1 MLARC
6 CCLLLLLLLA
16 LPGCSPR
23 HTVPDATTPALPPL
37 PPPMEEEGVDVLS
50 EPEALTLIER
60 LKYDPGTLEDWTQ
73 ASFAADQSFRHV
85 RRRPRSKTALLLP
98 DTPELAAIL
107 PAPSDMPVA
116 TGRAITYGHMTRT
129 LERLQQLLPS
139 LRAHPELLATEFIW
153 LRSGPDYTF
162 TGYYEPLLAASP
174 VRTERFR
181 YPLYK
186 RPPELRRT
194 IARRGHYYS
203 RKDIDQRGVLR
214 GRGLELAWAE
224 NPVDIFILQVQGSG
238 RLLYPDGSRR
248 SILYDGQNRRAYKAI
263 GRLMKEQG
271 LIEDPITMPVIRQW
285 LAEHPKE
292 TPDILA
298 LNPSYVFFRL
308 GKKDSRGPLG
318 SMGYVLTPNLSVATD
333 TTVLPS
339 GLTAFMSVLV
349 PDLKSGEERA
359 LYGLM
364 FPQDRGGAIHGHRI
378 DVFFGNGA
386 QAEYAA
392 GRLNT
397 QGMVVI
403 LLARDHR
410 TQRAAN

>member
-6 CCLLLLLLLA
+6 CCLLLLFLLT
-16 LPGCSPR
+16 LPGCASR
-23 HTVPDATTPALPPL
+23 QAVSDATTPALPPL
-37 PPPMEEEGVDVLS
+37 PPPMEEEGVAVLS
-50 EPEALTLIER
+50 ATDALRLIER
-60 LKYDPGTLEDWTQ
+60 LRYDPGTLDDWTRVN
-73 ASFAADQSFRHV
+73 FAAYQSFRHV
-85 RRRPRSKTALLLP
+85 SRRPQDNTALLLP

-107 PAPSDMPVA
+107 PPADQPA
-116 TGRAITYGHMTRT
+116 TGRAITYGHMRRT
-129 LERLQQLLPS
+129 LERLQQVLPS
-139 LRAHPELLATEFIW
+139 LHRRPELLASEFIW

-162 TGYYEPLLAASP
+162 TGYYEPLIEVSP
-174 VRTERFR
+174 VRTGQFR

-203 RKDIDQRGVLR
+203 RKDIDKRGVLR
-214 GRGLELAWAE
+214 GRGLELAWAKD
-224 NPVDIFILQVQGSG
+224 PVDIFILQIQGSG

-248 SILYDGQNRRAYKAI
+248 SILYDGQNRHPYKAI

-271 LIEDPITMPVIRQW
+271 LIDDPITMPAIRQW
-285 LAEHPKE
+285 LREHPAE
-292 TPDILA
+292 TPDILYQ
-298 LNPSYVFFRL
+298 NPSYVFFRL
-308 GKKDSRGPLG
+308 GKKQAEGSFG

-333 TTVLPS
+333 TSVLPS

-349 PDLKSGEERA
+349 PDLASGGERP

-378 DVFFGNGA
+378 DVFFGNGD
-386 QAEYAA
+386 QAAHAA
-392 GRLNT
+392 GGLNK

-403 LLARDHR
+403 LLARDHA
-410 TQRAAN
+410 TGRAAE

>member
-6 CCLLLLLLLA
+6 CCLFLLVLLA
-16 LPGCSPR
+16 LPGCSTR
-23 HTVPDATTPALPPL
+23 HIAHDAAPEKALPPL
-37 PPPMEEEGVDVLS
+37 IQPMEENGVAVLDNDDIM
-50 EPEALTLIER
+50 PLLTWLQH
-60 LKYDPGTLEDWTQ
+60 DPGPLADWTRVN
-73 ASFAADQSFRHV
+73 FAAYQSLRHV
-85 RRRPRSKTALLLP
+85 SKRAEDKTALLLP

-107 PAPSDMPVA
+107 PPSDQPGIP
-116 TGRAITYGHMTRT
+116 GRVITYGHMART
-129 LERLQQLLPS
+129 LERLQQILPS
-139 LRAHPELLATEFIW
+139 LHRRPELLASEFIW

-162 TGYYEPLLAASP
+162 TGYYEPLLKVSP

-194 IARRGHYYS
+194 IARRGHYHS
-203 RKDIDQRGVLR
+203 RRAIDERGVLR

-224 NPVDIFILQVQGSG
+224 SLVDIFILQIQGSG

-248 SILYDGQNRRAYKAI
+248 SILYDGQNRHPYKAI

-271 LIEDPITMPVIRQW
+271 LIGDPITMPAIRQW
-285 LAEHPKE
+285 LQAHPAE
-292 TPDILA
+292 TPDILYM
-298 LNPSYVFFRL
+298 NPSYVFFRL
-308 GKKDSRGPLG
+308 GKKRAEGSFG

-333 TTVLPS
+333 TSVLPS
-339 GLTAFMSVLV
+339 GLTAFMAVMI
-349 PDLKSGEERA
+349 PDLASGGERP

-364 FPQDRGGAIHGHRI
+364 FPQDRGGAIHNHRVDI
-378 DVFFGNGA
+378 FFGNGA

-392 GRLNT
+392 GGLNK

-403 LLARDHR
+403 LLARDHA
-410 TQRAAN
+410 TQRAAY

>member
-1 MLARC
+1 MLVRC
-6 CCLLLLLLLA
+6 CCLLMLVLFA
-16 LPGCSPR
+16 LTGCSP
-23 HTVPDATTPALPPL
+23 HQIAPDAAPALPPL
-37 PPPMEEEGVDVLS
+37 PPPMKEEGVKVLS
-50 EPEALTLIER
+50 KTESLRLIER
-60 LKYDPGTLEDWTQ
+60 LKYEPGTLDDWTQ
-73 ASFAADQSFRHV
+73 VNFAAYQSFRHV
-85 RRRPRSKTALLLP
+85 SKRPSDKTALLLP
-98 DTPELAAIL
+98 ETPELAAIL
-107 PAPSDMPVA
+107 PLPSDQPA
-116 TGRAITYGHMTRT
+116 FAGRAITYGHMART

-139 LRAHPELLATEFIW
+139 LHRRPELLASEFIW

-162 TGYYEPLLAASP
+162 TGYYEPLLKVSP
-174 VRTERFR
+174 VRTKRFR

-214 GRGLELAWAE
+214 GRGLELAWAD
-224 NPVDIFILQVQGSG
+224 NLVDIFVLQIQGSG
-238 RLLYPDGSRR
+238 RLLYPDGTRR
-248 SILYDGQNRRAYKAI
+248 SILYNGQNRHAYKAI

-271 LIEDPITMPVIRQW
+271 LIDDPITMPAIRQW
-285 LAEHPKE
+285 LEAHPAE
-292 TPDILA
+292 TPDILC

-308 GKKDSRGPLG
+308 GKKQAEGSFG

-349 PDLKSGEERA
+349 PDLASGGERP

-378 DVFFGNGA
+378 DVFFGNGD
-386 QAEYAA
+386 QAAHAA
-392 GRLNT
+392 GGLNK

-403 LLARDHR
+403 LLARDHA
-410 TQRAAN
+410 TGRAAH